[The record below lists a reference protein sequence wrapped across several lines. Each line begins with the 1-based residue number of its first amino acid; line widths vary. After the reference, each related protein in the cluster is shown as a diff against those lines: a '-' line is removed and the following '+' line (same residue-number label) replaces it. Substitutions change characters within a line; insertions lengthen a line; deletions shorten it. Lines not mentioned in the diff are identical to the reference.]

1 MKISRLE
8 TLYRQKLVPPT
19 EAGKTLPLEQ
29 ILKKPLLFYP
39 SEPTTPQYDILEIGP
54 GRGDFLFALC
64 EQNPTQSIVAV
75 EIGKLR
81 FDKLI
86 EQSQKKN
93 LKNVTLIYGDAR
105 IPVEK
110 HFVDAGFSKVFVLFP
125 DPWPRNKHRHKRL
138 LQVDFLKKLAQ
149 KIKVGGEFLLVTDVA
164 DYAEWS
170 FENLK
175 TLPEF
180 HTSQTVPLPGLP
192 PDVIPTFFAEKW
204 QKMGR
209 NFWSVRFIKNWKL
222 HSVKVS
228 LRNMKVTAA

>member
-8 TLYRQKLVPPT
+8 TLYRQKLVPPS
-19 EAGKTLPLEQ
+19 ESGKTLPLEQ

-39 SEPTTPQYDILEIGP
+39 SEPAKPNYDILEIGP

-64 EQNPTQSIVAV
+64 EQNPTQQIVAV

-81 FDKLI
+81 YDKLI
-86 EQSQKKN
+86 ENSQKKN
-93 LKNVTLIYGDAR
+93 LTNLTLICGDAR

-110 HFVDAGFSKVFVLFP
+110 HFADQGFSKVFVLFP

-138 LQVDFLKKLAQ
+138 LQTDFLKKLAT
-149 KIKVGGEFLLVTDVA
+149 KIKAGGEFLLVTDVA

-170 FENLK
+170 FANLK

-180 HTSQTVPLPGLP
+180 KTSQSAPLPGLP

-204 QKMGR
+204 RKMGR
-209 NFWSVRFIKNWKL
+209 NFWSVRFVKN
-222 HSVKVS
+222 
-228 LRNMKVTAA
+228 